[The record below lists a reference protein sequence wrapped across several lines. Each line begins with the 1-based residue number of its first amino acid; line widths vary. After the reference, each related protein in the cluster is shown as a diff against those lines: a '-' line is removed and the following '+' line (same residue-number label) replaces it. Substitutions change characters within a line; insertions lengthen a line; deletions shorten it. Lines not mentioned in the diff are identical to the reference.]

1 MFCWYSVLLEC
12 GDIMRL
18 SVDFKIFPPPL
29 FLIPYIGAIIRNS
42 LVCIFPHFFVFV
54 PSILAHIHNCW
65 SYIVCCFWKM
75 GYFVYIFLQ
84 VYRHCTMCSTYGYTP
99 GYWMAVTDVSECI
112 NPSPIDAYF
121 GCFKFSITN
130 STAVDILRY
139 VLTFASI
146 LEGKIPRIK
155 NI

>member
-1 MFCWYSVLLEC
+1 
-12 GDIMRL
+12 
-18 SVDFKIFPPPL
+18 
-29 FLIPYIGAIIRNS
+29 
-42 LVCIFPHFFVFV
+42 
-54 PSILAHIHNCW
+54 
-65 SYIVCCFWKM
+65 
-75 GYFVYIFLQ
+75 
-84 VYRHCTMCSTYGYTP
+84 
-99 GYWMAVTDVSECI
+99 MAVTDVSECI

-121 GCFKFSITN
+121 GGFKFSITN